1 MKRVP
6 SIFDQEE
13 RHILPRGQPI
23 RRPPPPTIFVGEF
36 WQAMPLEGFLGH
48 FRGQGAAPPARPAQP
63 ARLPGIGEQPM
74 PLGQFLERMGAP
86 PQEDEPQGSLPNLER
101 YFPGGFGRHPCV
113 GIDAGPFQPNGPSR
127 DLPGKKIELMIFY
140 RKRGLEFRCHSCGA
154 PIVMNP
160 DSMPWSGDHQPPSV
174 TLRQPELLE
183 RVLNDVNF
191 RRLGVQAVED
201 PSGRFQTVL
210 PIPQALQ
217 RDFDLSRAHPWPAV
231 VNGQT
236 RQYLYPQCPRCSHR
250 QG

>member
-1 MKRVP
+1 
-6 SIFDQEE
+6 
-13 RHILPRGQPI
+13 
-23 RRPPPPTIFVGEF
+23 
-36 WQAMPLEGFLGH
+36 
-48 FRGQGAAPPARPAQP
+48 
-63 ARLPGIGEQPM
+63 
-74 PLGQFLERMGAP
+74 
-86 PQEDEPQGSLPNLER
+86 
-101 YFPGGFGRHPCV
+101 
-113 GIDAGPFQPNGPSR
+113 
-127 DLPGKKIELMIFY
+127 MIFY
-140 RKRGLEFRCHSCGA
+140 RQRGLEFRCHSCGA